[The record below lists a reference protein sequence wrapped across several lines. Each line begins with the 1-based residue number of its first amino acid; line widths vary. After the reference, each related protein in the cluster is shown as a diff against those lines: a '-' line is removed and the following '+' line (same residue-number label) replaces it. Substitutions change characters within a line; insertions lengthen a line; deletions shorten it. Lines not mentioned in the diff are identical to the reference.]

1 MASPGVDERRGPRD
15 IGPRERDPRNIG
27 PLIAAG
33 AVFALLMAVSG
44 RYGYHRDALYFL
56 AAGHHLAWGYPD
68 QPPFTPLLA
77 RIMSAIAPGS
87 LPVLVLPSAV
97 VSVVDVVVTARLARE
112 LGASRGGQTL
122 AAVAMATAPF
132 LLGSGHLLS
141 TATFGLFFWTLS
153 LYLVVRILR
162 TGNDRLFVVAGIV
175 AGVGLLDSDLLAF
188 LLVGLGV
195 GAAITGPREIFRS
208 RWLWVGV
215 VIAVA
220 MWTPYLVWQGQNGWP
235 ELTVSR
241 SIAAGNSGS
250 STPRWALVP
259 FQFFLG
265 NVWLSPIWVAG
276 LWRLF
281 RAGQLRWARAIGWC
295 WVFLVIVLT
304 ISGGKAYYLTG
315 MLPVL
320 LAAGAEPSLQWARS
334 RPRRLRAWM
343 TGAGIATLVA
353 LPITLPLVP
362 LAQLHSS
369 GVVKAN
375 YDAGEQVGWPTYVD
389 EIVSV
394 PRPVSAGDRTGLV
407 FLASNYGEAGAIER
421 YAHVTAYSGDMGFW
435 WWGPPRAPRT
445 ATVIAVGFD
454 GRALLQFFRSVTPAA
469 RLDNHLNVDND
480 EQGRL
485 VYVCTDMRADWA
497 TIWPQLKNLG

>member
-1 MASPGVDERRGPRD
+1 MADAGPY
-15 IGPRERDPRNIG
+15 
-27 PLIAAG
+27 IAAG
-33 AVFALLMAVSG
+33 AVFVLLMAVSG

-68 QPPFTPLLA
+68 QPPFTPVVA
-77 RIMSAIAPGS
+77 RLMSAIAPGS
-87 LPVLVLPSAV
+87 LPVLVLPSAIA
-97 VSVVDVVVTARLARE
+97 SAVDVLLASALAKE
-112 LGASRGGQTL
+112 FGASRAGQTL

-132 LLGSGHLLS
+132 LLGAGHLLS
-141 TATFGLFFWTLS
+141 TATFGLLSWTAV

-162 TGNDRLFVVAGIV
+162 TGNDRLFVVTGVV
-175 AGVGLLDSDLLAF
+175 AGLGLLDSDLLAF
-188 LLVGLGV
+188 LLVGLGL
-195 GAAITGPREIFRS
+195 GALISGPREIFRS
-208 RWLWVGV
+208 RWLWIGV
-215 VIAVA
+215 LIAVA
-220 MWTPYLVWQGQNGWP
+220 MWTPYLIWQGQNGWP

-241 SIAAGNSGS
+241 SIAAGKSGS

-259 FQFFLG
+259 FQFFLS

-281 RAGQLRWARAIGWC
+281 RAGELKWARAVGWC

-320 LAAGAEPSLQWARS
+320 LAAGAEPSLRWARGK
-334 RPRRLRAWM
+334 PRRLRAWM

-375 YDAGEQVGWPTYVD
+375 YDAGEQVAWPTYVS
-389 EIVSV
+389 EIMSV
-394 PRPVSAGDRTGLV
+394 AREVQLRIDAGGVGGDTRLV
-407 FLASNYGEAGAIER
+407 LLASNYGEAGAIEH
-421 YAHVTAYSGDMGFW
+421 YAHMTAYSGDMGFW
-435 WWGPPRAPRT
+435 WWGPPKVSRSPA
-445 ATVIAVGFD
+445 VVAVGFD
-454 GRALLQFFRSVTPAA
+454 RQTLLRYFDSVTLAT
-469 RLDNHLNVDND
+469 RLDNHLNVNND
-480 EQGRL
+480 EQGASVRI
-485 VYVCTDMRADWA
+485 CTGMRADWA
-497 TIWPQLKNLG
+497 TIWPKLQTLG

>member
-1 MASPGVDERRGPRD
+1 MASRGVDERRGSRD
-15 IGPRERDPRNIG
+15 LG

-33 AVFALLMAVSG
+33 SVFALLMAVSG
-44 RYGYHRDALYFL
+44 RYGYHRDSLYFL

-68 QPPFTPLLA
+68 QPPFTPALA
-77 RIMSAIAPGS
+77 RLMSSIAPGS
-87 LPVLVLPSAV
+87 LPVLVLPSAIA
-97 VSVVDVVVTARLARE
+97 SAVDVVLTARLAKE
-112 LGASRGGQTL
+112 FGASRGGQTF

-132 LLGSGHLLS
+132 LLGAGHLLS
-141 TATFGLFFWTLS
+141 TATFNLLSWTAV
-153 LYLVVRILR
+153 LYLVVRVLR
-162 TGNDRLFVVAGIV
+162 TGHDRLFVVTGVV
-175 AGVGLLDSDLLAF
+175 AGLGLLDSDLLAF

-195 GAAITGPREIFRS
+195 AALFSGPREIFRS

-220 MWTPYLVWQGQNGWP
+220 MWTPYLVWQAHNGWP

-250 STPRWALVP
+250 STPRWALIP

-265 NVWLSPIWVAG
+265 NVWLSPVWVVG

-281 RAGQLRWARAIGWC
+281 RAGEIRWARAVGWC

-304 ISGGKAYYLTG
+304 VSGGKAYYLTG

-320 LAAGAEPSLQWARS
+320 LAAGAQPSLDWAR
-334 RPRRLRAWM
+334 RKPRRLAGWM

-362 LAQLHSS
+362 LAQLHKS
-369 GVVKAN
+369 GVVAAN
-375 YDAGEQVGWPTYVD
+375 YDAGEQVAWPAYVN
-389 EIVSV
+389 EITAV
-394 PRPVSAGDRTGLV
+394 AGREQATTGNQVL
-407 FLASNYGEAGAIER
+407 FLASNYGEAGALER

-435 WWGPPRAPRT
+435 WWGPPHISRSPV
-445 ATVIAVGFD
+445 VIAVGFD
-454 GRALLQFFRSVTPAA
+454 PQTLLRYFDSVTLAR

-480 EQGRL
+480 EQGASVRI
-485 VYVCTDMRADWA
+485 CTGMRADWA
-497 TIWPQLKNLG
+497 SIWPKLKTLG